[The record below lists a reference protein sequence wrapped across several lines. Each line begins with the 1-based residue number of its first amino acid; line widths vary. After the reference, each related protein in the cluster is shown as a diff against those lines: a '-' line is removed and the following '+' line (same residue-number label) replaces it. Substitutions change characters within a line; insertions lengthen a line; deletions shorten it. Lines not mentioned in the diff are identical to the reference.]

1 MSIHTGNPRA
11 LSPEGFLSWADQA
24 VKTLEGHG
32 YRLPDYTSP
41 LCWEEA
47 PRGVLLCLTYEEGAL
62 KRAQLQITWGDQE
75 DRAPGEASFQDVL
88 PNAVL
93 VRGVLRE
100 LETVAEMFTGTVEGS
115 VQLAKHTFWK
125 HMRPGETALEAA
137 RRLLLLEERALAAS
151 CRDLIFV
158 AQQSS
163 IEADSR
169 HEMLWWLKSA
179 GLGVPAFGGPL
190 SPPMIEELWCAYRDQ
205 LHGLTLYEVEGLV
218 ASFNDRATMMRL
230 GKFARVLLAWDADEH
245 EENEY
250 EEQE

>member
-32 YRLPDYTSP
+32 YRLPEYTSP

-47 PRGVLLCLTYEEGAL
+47 PEGLLLRLTYDEGSL
-62 KRAQLQITWGDQE
+62 IRAQLQITWSDQE
-75 DRAPGEASFQDVL
+75 DRISHEATFQDVL

-93 VRGVLRE
+93 VRGVVRE
-100 LETVAEMFTGTVEGS
+100 LETVAKMFTGTVDGS

-137 RRLLLLEERALAAS
+137 RRLLLLEERSLAAA

-163 IEADSR
+163 FGADTR
-169 HEMLWWLKSA
+169 YEMLWWLKSA

-190 SPPMIEELWCAYRDQ
+190 SPPMVEEVWCAYRDQ
-205 LHGLTLYEVEGLV
+205 LRGLTLYEVEGLV
-218 ASFNDRATMMRL
+218 ASFNDRATSVRL
-230 GKFARVLLAWDADEH
+230 GKFARVLLAWGSDEY